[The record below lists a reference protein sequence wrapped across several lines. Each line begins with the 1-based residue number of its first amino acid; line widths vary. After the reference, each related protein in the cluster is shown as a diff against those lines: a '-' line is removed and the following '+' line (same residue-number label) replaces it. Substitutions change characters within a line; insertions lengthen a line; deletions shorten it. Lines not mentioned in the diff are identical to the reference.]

1 MRSLTNFPLS
11 EHDALLSANAHFALA
26 RNYRG
31 ITDQLDQFAATGA
44 VSPSLLNSPRSPT
57 MAIRPNANGHIGR
70 PVADVPHFYL
80 DRGFEFSGCFAR
92 FLHGSIDPTRNI
104 KFVARLIGLTLSL
117 ADLRDTFVFYA
128 VADGVKPWLPIDVLS
143 AN

>member
-80 DRGFEFSGCFAR
+80 DRGFEFGGCFAR

-104 KFVARLIGLTLSL
+104 KFVAFDRSYPVTCRPPRYRRFLCSRRPRFG
-117 ADLRDTFVFYA
+117 
-128 VADGVKPWLPIDVLS
+128 G
-143 AN
+143 